1 MYKSYCFQPFG
12 QKFRFFR
19 NIDQVLSKY
28 RLIVLTNTQPRGAK
42 FNTQD
47 PNTF

>member
-1 MYKSYCFQPFG
+1 MYKSYCFQPLG

-19 NIDQVLSKY
+19 HIDQVLSKY